1 MFNWQADSG
10 TTVVSPRFW
19 IYGAITLPLTIV
31 VVLVWFIWIQRKD
44 SRHRRED
51 LATRQFDDSDTH
63 DSDTHDSDTHD
74 SDTHDS
80 DIHGSDIHGS
90 SGPPA
95 VDPGGESIR
104 SGTSSLA
111 FPQKLRNLIRQ
122 SRAALGL
129 RVAHEKQNLA

>member
-10 TTVVSPRFW
+10 ITVVSPRFW
-19 IYGAITLPLTIV
+19 IYWAITLPLTIV

-44 SRHRRED
+44 ARHRRED

-63 DSDTHDSDTHD
+63 DSD
-74 SDTHDS
+74 
-80 DIHGSDIHGS
+80 IHGS

-95 VDPGGESIR
+95 VDPGGESTR
-104 SGTSSLA
+104 SGTSSLT
-111 FPQKLRNLIRQ
+111 FPQKLRSLIRT

-129 RVAHEKQNLA
+129 RVAREKQNLA